1 MENEFSKLTENVL
14 TKEDLISL
22 LEEIYFVENLIF
34 KEKERKLSEKIEG
47 KVSPNLEN
55 FVKELE
61 KREKLKNLKEAENIF
76 ENLKEYLLSLPQIKL
91 KIAFNPR
98 RDFQER
104 IAKVFDKKLILDFE
118 VDPEIIGGVI
128 VEYGGK
134 IFDFSL
140 KRNLERILKEEFY
153 ERV

>member
-1 MENEFSKLTENVL
+1 MENEFSKLAENVL

-22 LEEIYFVENLIF
+22 LEEIDFVENLIF
-34 KEKERKLSEKIEG
+34 KEKEKKLSEKIER
-47 KVSPNLEN
+47 KVSFDLEN

-61 KREKLKNLKEAENIF
+61 KKEKLENLKEVEKIF
-76 ENLKEYLLSLPQIKL
+76 ENLKKYLLSLPQIKL
-91 KIAFNPR
+91 KIAFEPK
-98 RDFQER
+98 RDFQEK
-104 IAKVFDKKLILDFE
+104 IAKIFDKKLILDFE

-128 VEYGGK
+128 VEYEGK

-153 ERV
+153 GGV